1 MRVSGFTRYA
11 FVSACVG
18 AAMLSG
24 CAGSRSSI
32 SAPGAMPQIA
42 ASATYA
48 DRGKSWILPEAKNE
62 DLIYA
67 TGGSLGTCVFGYPGQ
82 ACRNL

>member
-32 SAPGAMPQIA
+32 SAPGAMPQNC
-42 ASATYA
+42 SE
-48 DRGKSWILPEAKNE
+48 RNVRRSWQVVDTA
-62 DLIYA
+62 
-67 TGGSLGTCVFGYPGQ
+67 GG
-82 ACRNL
+82 